1 MALINKEGKS
11 ISFECSDLIEELEND
26 ICEFGSNLMVEVVT
40 ENIEGVTIYKDYNF
54 IDQEDTAHEFT
65 KKEGERT
72 TVVDAAFLLR
82 VYKKQNSVF

>member
-54 IDQEDTAHEFT
+54 IDQEDTAHKFT

-72 TVVDAAFLLR
+72 TIVDAAFLLR